1 MIMPYSPGIFNVDG
15 EVVKYTCDAILLEV
29 VPQAYRMLVP
39 APNATPC
46 AELARYPIA
55 AVAAEKEEVEA
66 VVEEVEAAAQE
77 EAPVD
82 AGAAEKVTESE
93 VAEAPAAE
101 VEAEVEAEAVVEA
114 EVESKVEAAAE
125 AEVVAEVEAVEAAS
139 AAEPGSPAAASQGN

>member
-101 VEAEVEAEAVVEA
+101 

-125 AEVVAEVEAVEAAS
+125 AEVEAVEAAS

>member
-101 VEAEVEAEAVVEA
+101 

-125 AEVVAEVEAVEAAS
+125 AEVEAEVEAVEAAS